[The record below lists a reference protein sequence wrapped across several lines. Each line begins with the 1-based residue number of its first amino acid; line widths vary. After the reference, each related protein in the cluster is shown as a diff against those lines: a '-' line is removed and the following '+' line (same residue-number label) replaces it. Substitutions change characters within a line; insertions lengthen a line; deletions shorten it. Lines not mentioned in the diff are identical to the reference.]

1 VDRAGSGALSEP
13 RAVRAKAPE
22 WQADLGVVVALMG
35 ARMHYAI
42 PRLLHDH
49 SVLAHFYTDIC
60 ASKGALRILP
70 HVPRLLLP
78 QSAQRLAARV
88 VPGVPPR
95 LITAFTR
102 FGLEYQRRRALARS
116 PEVMTGVHIWAGEHF
131 CRLIQSDQYSRAGG
145 LYCFN
150 SAGLE
155 LLKEWRRSGRRTILE
170 QTSAPRR
177 VEARIMT
184 DEEQAFPGWQPPA
197 LRGESV
203 DAYIAREE
211 AEWREADVIV
221 CGSDFARAGIEE
233 CGGPAE
239 RCVVVPYGIPKSNFR
254 PSAKMP
260 LAGRPLRVLTVGQ
273 VGLQKGSHYVM
284 DAARRLA
291 GRTEFRMVGSMAL
304 LPERAAEL
312 TRHVQYGGIIA
323 RNAIS
328 AQFDW
333 ADVFLFPSLCE
344 GSATVTY
351 EALSAGLPVVTT
363 RSSGSIVENG
373 ISGIIVP
380 ERDSTAIVD
389 ALENFL
395 CAPDVLVRMGMAAS
409 DRSVQGSLEAYGQ
422 RLMTVIGCS

>member
-1 VDRAGSGALSEP
+1 MAAPVNTSDWELGSGFI
-13 RAVRAKAPE
+13 
-22 WQADLGVVVALMG
+22 VALMG

-42 PRLLHDH
+42 PRLLYEH
-49 SVLAHFYTDIC
+49 SLLAHFYTDIC
-60 ASKGALRILP
+60 ATKGTLRVLP
-70 HVPRLLLP
+70 HVPKLFLP
-78 QSAQRLAARV
+78 EAAQRLAARI

-102 FGLEYQRRRALARS
+102 FGLEYQRRRALACS
-116 PEVMTGVHIWAGEHF
+116 PEVMTGVHIWAGEQF
-131 CRLIQSDQYSRAGG
+131 CRLILDNQSSRAAG

-155 LLKEWRRSGRRTILE
+155 LLTEWRRSGCRTILE

-177 VEARIMT
+177 VEERIMAH
-184 DEEQAFPGWQPPA
+184 EEQAFPGWQPPA
-197 LRGESV
+197 SHGKNV
-203 DAYIAREE
+203 DGYIAREE
-211 AEWREADVIV
+211 AEWREADVIL
-221 CGSDFARAGIEE
+221 CGSEFARTGIQE

-239 RCVVVPYGIPKSNFR
+239 RCVVIPYGIPTSNFR
-254 PSAKMP
+254 PSKKMP
-260 LAGRPLRVLTVGQ
+260 LSDRPLRVLTVGQ

-291 GRTEFRMVGSMAL
+291 GRADFRMVGSMAL

-312 TRHVQYGGIIA
+312 TRYVQDVGIVS

-328 AQFDW
+328 AQFAW

-363 RSSGSIVENG
+363 RSAGSIVENDV
-373 ISGIIVP
+373 SGIIVP
-380 ERDSTAIVD
+380 ERDSTAIVA

-395 CAPDVLVRMGMAAS
+395 CEPDALMRMGVAAR
-409 DRSVQGSLEAYGQ
+409 DRSVLGSLEAYGH
-422 RLMTVIGCS
+422 RLMAVIGCS